1 MKKINNWLIW
11 SGILIFAQS
20 LIINKIQVYGFL
32 NPYIYV
38 SVFLIVPTSIGKIPL
53 LLIGALVGSFMDL
66 ILLTGG
72 IHLMASTLT
81 CFFQPKILGY
91 IVPRADEENLPFMPG
106 DLGIP
111 KWLIYSG
118 STILIHHAYL
128 FFVDSHSFNAP
139 LYLIW
144 RIIISTFATTI
155 LTMSIL
161 FFVKNK

>member
-38 SVFLIVPTSIGKIPL
+38 SVFLIVPTYIGKIPL
-53 LLIGALVGSFMDL
+53 LLIGALVGGFMDL
-66 ILLTGG
+66 TLLTGG

-91 IVPRADEENLPFMPG
+91 IVPRADEENLPFMPS

-118 STILIHHAYL
+118 STILIHHTYL
-128 FFVDSHSFNAP
+128 FFVYNFP
-139 LYLIW
+139 LNYHNH
-144 RIIISTFATTI
+144 F
-155 LTMSIL
+155 L
-161 FFVKNK
+161 FFQTIVSKNIDQKFDSF

>member
-1 MKKINNWLIW
+1 MRKMNSWFIW

-38 SVFLIVPTSIGKIPL
+38 AIFMLAPTSVGKMPL
-53 LLIGALVGSFMDL
+53 VLIGGLVGGFMDL
-66 ILLTGG
+66 VLLTGG
-72 IHLMASTLT
+72 MHLMASTLI

-91 IVPRADEENLPFMPG
+91 IVPRADEENLGFTPSEI
-106 DLGIP
+106 GIP

-118 STILIHHAYL
+118 STILIHHTYL

-139 LYLIW
+139 LYLFW
-144 RIIISTFATTI
+144 RIIISTITTTI
-155 LTMSIL
+155 LTTSIL
-161 FFVKNK
+161 FFIKNK

>member
-53 LLIGALVGSFMDL
+53 LLIGALVGGFMDL

-81 CFFQPKILGY
+81 CFFQPKILGSRHVLSISHIFLFERGVCHFVNAV
-91 IVPRADEENLPFMPG
+91 IVKCIKAVSEP
-106 DLGIP
+106 
-111 KWLIYSG
+111 
-118 STILIHHAYL
+118 
-128 FFVDSHSFNAP
+128 
-139 LYLIW
+139 
-144 RIIISTFATTI
+144 
-155 LTMSIL
+155 
-161 FFVKNK
+161 